1 MYFTSEAVIMDMTE
15 AYVRVFTEMA
25 KQQIRPNK
33 DNVFVVAPPQS
44 GAGVKAEPIIKM
56 VSPAAQVVYQARRE
70 VKQMKK
76 KRARPNS
83 IKVSNKRRR
92 REAF

>member
-1 MYFTSEAVIMDMTE
+1 MYFTSETIIMDMTE

-76 KRARPNS
+76 RARPNS

>member
-1 MYFTSEAVIMDMTE
+1 MYFTSETIIMDMTE

-76 KRARPNS
+76 RARANS

>member
-76 KRARPNS
+76 RARPNS

>member
-1 MYFTSEAVIMDMTE
+1 MTE

-76 KRARPNS
+76 RARPNS

>member
-33 DNVFVVAPPQS
+33 DTVFVVAPPQS

-76 KRARPNS
+76 RARANS

>member
-1 MYFTSEAVIMDMTE
+1 MYFTSETIIMDMTE

-56 VSPAAQVVYQARRE
+56 VSPTAQVVYQARRE
-70 VKQMKK
+70 VKQMK

>member
-1 MYFTSEAVIMDMTE
+1 MYFTSETIIMDMTE
-15 AYVRVFTEMA
+15 AYVRVFTEMT

-76 KRARPNS
+76 RARPNS